1 MHHDLNHWL
10 TQTLALG
17 GSDLHLSAGLPP
29 MARVHGE
36 LQTLPAPALTAP
48 QLEDILRQALP
59 DWSAQDPITKST
71 SHLPRHKAWPQ
82 DFDTAIDWPG
92 LGRFRVNV
100 FVQSRGWS
108 SVWRVIP
115 QQVPSLATIGAPACL
130 ADWVRQ
136 PHGLLLVTGAT
147 GSGKSTTLAALVHH
161 LNTTKALHILTLE
174 DPIEFQHPSQ
184 RSLVQQRN
192 VPGHSASFDTALRAA
207 LRQDPDVILVGE
219 MRDLPTVR
227 LALSAAETGHLVL
240 GTLHTRSATQAV
252 ERLVDVFPSEDK
264 AMVRQQLSLSLL
276 GVVTQTLCKRSDAP
290 GRVAAHEVL
299 FATPAVRNLIRESKT
314 SQLPNVLQTG
324 VQFGM
329 QTLAQSLAGLVAQG
343 RITPAEALHHAT

>member
-1 MHHDLNHWL
+1 MHPDLNHWL

-29 MARVHGE
+29 MARVHGK
-36 LQTLPAPALTAP
+36 LQTLPAAALTAP
-48 QLEDILRQALP
+48 QLQDILRAALP
-59 DWSAQDPITKST
+59 QWANPEATNTLATQAQ
-71 SHLPRHKAWPQ
+71 H
-82 DFDTAIDWPG
+82 DTAGPLDHDTAVDWPG
-92 LGRFRVNV
+92 TGRFRVNV
-100 FVQSRGWS
+100 FAQSRGWS

-115 QQVPSLATIGAPACL
+115 SQVPSLTDIGAPSCL
-130 ADWVRQ
+130 VDWARQ

-161 LNTTKALHILTLE
+161 LNTTQALHILTLE
-174 DPIEFQHPSQ
+174 DPIEFQHHSQ

-276 GVVTQTLCKRSDAP
+276 GVVTQ
-290 GRVAAHEVL
+290 
-299 FATPAVRNLIRESKT
+299 
-314 SQLPNVLQTG
+314 
-324 VQFGM
+324 
-329 QTLAQSLAGLVAQG
+329 G
-343 RITPAEALHHAT
+343 RITPEEALHHAA

>member
-1 MHHDLNHWL
+1 MNPLLLEWL
-10 TQTLALG
+10 SHTRHLG
-17 GSDLHLSAGLPP
+17 ASDLHLSAGLPP
-29 MARVHGE
+29 LVRKLGQ
-36 LQTLPAPALTAP
+36 LQALDAAPVSADSMHALLA
-48 QLEDILRQALP
+48 EALP
-59 DWSAQDPITKST
+59 DWPHSSSALTDTNITNPHNQD
-71 SHLPRHKAWPQ
+71 H
-82 DFDTAIDWPG
+82 DTALSLPD

-100 FVQSRGWS
+100 FAQQRGWS
-108 SVWRVIP
+108 SVWRAIP
-115 QQVPSLATIGAPACL
+115 SRIPALQDTGAPAVL
-130 ADWVRQ
+130 RDLVQQ

-161 LNTTKALHILTLE
+161 LNTTQALHILTLE
-174 DPIEFQHPSQ
+174 DPIEFQHHSQ
-184 RSLVQQRN
+184 LSLVQQRN

-299 FATPAVRNLIRESKT
+299 YATPAVRNLIRESKT

-324 VQFGM
+324 AQFGM

>member
-1 MHHDLNHWL
+1 MNHDLNHWL
-10 TQTLALG
+10 QQTMTLG

-29 MARVHGE
+29 MVRVHG
-36 LQTLPAPALTAP
+36 AL
-48 QLEDILRQALP
+48 QALP
-59 DWSAQDPITKST
+59 SSAVSAQALEAILCEALPQWSGRESDGSRQGMPEPST
-71 SHLPRHKAWPQ
+71 SFAQ
-82 DFDTAIDWPG
+82 DHDTAIDWPG

-100 FVQSRGWS
+100 FAQARGWS

-115 QQVPSLATIGAPACL
+115 SKVPSLSAIGAPACL
-130 ADWVRQ
+130 VDWARQ

-161 LNTTKALHILTLE
+161 LNTTQALHILTLE
-174 DPIEFQHPSQ
+174 DPIEFQHHSQ
-184 RSLVQQRN
+184 RSLVQQRH
-192 VPGHSASFDTALRAA
+192 VPGHSAGFDTALRAA

-276 GVVTQTLCKRSDAP
+276 GVLTQTLCRRCDAP

-299 FATPAVRNLIRESKT
+299 FATQAVRNLIRESKT
-314 SQLPNVLQTG
+314 AQLPNVLQT
-324 VQFGM
+324 VAQFGM
-329 QTLAQSLAGLVAQG
+329 QTLAQSLAALVAQG
-343 RITPAEALHHAT
+343 RISPDEALQHGT

>member
-36 LQTLPAPALTAP
+36 LQTLPAPALTTP

-59 DWSAQDPITKST
+59 DWSAQDPITRST

-299 FATPAVRNLIRESKT
+299 YATPAVRNLIRESKT

-324 VQFGM
+324 AQFGM

>member
-10 TQTLALG
+10 TQTLALEA
-17 GSDLHLSAGLPP
+17 SDLHLSAGLPP
-29 MARVHGE
+29 MVRVHGE
-36 LQTLPAPALTAP
+36 LQTLPSPALTAP
-48 QLEDILRQALP
+48 QLEGILREALP
-59 DWSAQDPITKST
+59 LWAGTESPSHAAPLGMQDHDT
-71 SHLPRHKAWPQ
+71 SINWPS
-82 DFDTAIDWPG
+82 

-100 FVQSRGWS
+100 FAQARGWS

-115 QQVPSLATIGAPACL
+115 QQVPQLADIGAPACL
-130 ADWVRQ
+130 TDWARQ

-161 LNTTKALHILTLE
+161 LNTTQALHILTLE
-174 DPIEFQHPSQ
+174 DPIEFQHQSQ

-207 LRQDPDVILVGE
+207 LRQDPDVMLVGE

-299 FATPAVRNLIRESKT
+299 YATPAVRNLIRESKT

-324 VQFGM
+324 AQFGM

-343 RITPAEALHHAT
+343 HITPEEALHHAP

>member
-29 MARVHGE
+29 MARVHGK
-36 LQTLPAPALTAP
+36 LQTLPAAALTAP
-48 QLEDILRQALP
+48 QLQDILRAALP
-59 DWSAQDPITKST
+59 QWANPEPTNTLATQAQ
-71 SHLPRHKAWPQ
+71 H
-82 DFDTAIDWPG
+82 DTAGPLDHDTAVDWPG
-92 LGRFRVNV
+92 TGRFRVNV
-100 FVQSRGWS
+100 FAQSRGWS

-115 QQVPSLATIGAPACL
+115 SQVPSLTDIGAPSCL
-130 ADWVRQ
+130 VDWARQ

-161 LNTTKALHILTLE
+161 LNTTQALHILTLE
-174 DPIEFQHPSQ
+174 DPIEFQHHSQ

-252 ERLVDVFPSEDK
+252 ERLVDMFPSEDK

-276 GVVTQTLCKRSDAP
+276 GVVTQTLCRRSDAP

-299 FATPAVRNLIRESKT
+299 YATPAVRHLIRESKT
-314 SQLPNVLQTG
+314 AQLPHVLQTG
-324 VQFGM
+324 AQLGM

-343 RITPAEALHHAT
+343 RITPEEALHHAA

>member
-1 MHHDLNHWL
+1 M
-10 TQTLALG
+10 
-17 GSDLHLSAGLPP
+17 
-29 MARVHGE
+29 
-36 LQTLPAPALTAP
+36 
-48 QLEDILRQALP
+48 
-59 DWSAQDPITKST
+59 
-71 SHLPRHKAWPQ
+71 
-82 DFDTAIDWPG
+82 
-92 LGRFRVNV
+92 
-100 FVQSRGWS
+100 
-108 SVWRVIP
+108 WRVIP
-115 QQVPSLATIGAPACL
+115 QQVPRLDAIGAPACL
-130 ADWVRQ
+130 TDWARQ

-161 LNTTKALHILTLE
+161 LNTTQALHILTLE
-174 DPIEFQHPSQ
+174 DPIEFQHHSQ

-299 FATPAVRNLIRESKT
+299 YATPAVRNLIRESKT

-324 VQFGM
+324 AQFGM